1 MPVYVDSLRDWGWRY
16 GASCHLIADTLAEL
30 HAFAERIGM
39 KRSWFQEATK
49 RPHYDLTAQRRARAV
64 QLGAVEL
71 TNREFI
77 AKLKQVQK
85 Q

>member
-30 HAFAERIGM
+30 HEFAERIGM
-39 KRSWFQEATK
+39 KRSWFQAGA
-49 RPHYDLTAQRRARAV
+49 RPHYDLTAKRRALAIC
-64 QLGAVEL
+64 LGAVEL
-71 TNREFI
+71 TNREFVT
-77 AKLKQVQK
+77 KLKQVQK